1 MDNFTVYILASGRNG
16 TLYVGV
22 TKNLA
27 RRIFEHKQKVVP
39 GFTRRYGV
47 DRLVWYEHHRSIT
60 EARQREASLKRWRR
74 AWKLSLIEA
83 MNPAWVDLHDGLNA

>member
-47 DRLVWYEHHRSIT
+47 DRLGWYEHHRSII
-60 EARQREASLKRWRR
+60 EARQREVSLKRWRR

-83 MNPAWVDLHDGLNA
+83 MNPAWDDLHDGLNA